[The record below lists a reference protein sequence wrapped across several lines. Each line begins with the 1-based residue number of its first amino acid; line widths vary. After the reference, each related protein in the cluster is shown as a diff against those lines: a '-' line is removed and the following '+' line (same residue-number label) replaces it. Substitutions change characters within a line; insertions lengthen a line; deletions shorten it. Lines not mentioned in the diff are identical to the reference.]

1 MSDKV
6 EYIYIE
12 LNDNYKIMKLS
23 LLGDYNKDLI
33 NLKINSELLFRRI
46 FPEKSLEKISNILFL
61 TENELLNKVNKKQN
75 LINLSPIQESAKIL
89 S

>member
-61 TENELLNKVNKKQN
+61 TENELLNKVSRK
-75 LINLSPIQESAKIL
+75 
-89 S
+89 

>member
-61 TENELLNKVNKKQN
+61 TENELLNKVNKK
-75 LINLSPIQESAKIL
+75 
-89 S
+89 

>member
-61 TENELLNKVNKKQN
+61 TENELLDKVNKK
-75 LINLSPIQESAKIL
+75 
-89 S
+89 

>member
-46 FPEKSLEKISNILFL
+46 FPEKSLEKIC
-61 TENELLNKVNKKQN
+61 
-75 LINLSPIQESAKIL
+75 
-89 S
+89 